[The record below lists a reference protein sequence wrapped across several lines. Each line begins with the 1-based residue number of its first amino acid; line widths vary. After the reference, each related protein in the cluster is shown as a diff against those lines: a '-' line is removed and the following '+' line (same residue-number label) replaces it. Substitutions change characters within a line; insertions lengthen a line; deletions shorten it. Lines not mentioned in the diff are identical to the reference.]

1 MMGTSTLVERPE
13 LKSTGLCPP
22 RDAADDLGGGPS
34 PNDVAAMECILE
46 NVKSRPSGQVVRQIA
61 AVPEIRRGKVLSIR
75 RQIAEGIYNVEARL
89 ERAADRILRE
99 ISGSTCSER
108 IHERK
113 DL

>member
-1 MMGTSTLVERPE
+1 MGTSTLVERPE

-22 RDAADDLGGGPS
+22 PDAADDLGGGPS
-34 PNDVAAMECILE
+34 PNDAVATECILE
-46 NVKSRPSGQVVRQIA
+46 NMKSRPSEQVAKEIA

-75 RQIAEGIYNVEARL
+75 RQIAQGIYNVEDRL
-89 ERAADRILRE
+89 ERVMDRILE
-99 ISGSTCSER
+99 EVSGSTCSER